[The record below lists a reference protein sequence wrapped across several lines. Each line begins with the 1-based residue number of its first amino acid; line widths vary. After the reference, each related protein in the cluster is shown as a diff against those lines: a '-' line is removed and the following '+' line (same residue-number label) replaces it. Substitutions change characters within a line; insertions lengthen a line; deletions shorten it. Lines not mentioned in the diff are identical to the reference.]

1 MTLDE
6 PKISGRTHQKLQRQD
21 TSLECSNIRLAQY
34 QGECR
39 RGIATRKPASSLSFP
54 SHRRTISIL
63 LRCSITCLFTATRS
77 KQLSS
82 EAVGLALIK
91 MAEGEREREVRRHIS
106 SFRFRGS
113 SAPIQGDHS
122 GCDKPPIDTKTKVPF

>member
-1 MTLDE
+1 MILDE
-6 PKISGRTHQKLQRQD
+6 PKISVRTHQKLQRQD

-39 RGIATRKPASSLSFP
+39 RGMATRKPASSLSFP

-63 LRCSITCLFTATRS
+63 LRCITCLFTATRS

-91 MAEGEREREVRRHIS
+91 MAEGEREVRRHIS
-106 SFRFRGS
+106 SFRGS

-122 GCDKPPIDTKTKVPF
+122 GCDKPPIDTKTNVGI